1 MEKDLEMAWRIARM
15 AAERGGRV
23 YFVGGFVRDG
33 AMGRKSGDVDI
44 EIHGMTADAVRAML
58 GEIGPWKEMGASFG
72 VFGLRGYTLDIA
84 LPRRGGGKGE
94 DADIDPFMGRK
105 EAARRR
111 DFTMNAM
118 MQDVLT
124 DEIFDDFGGRTDIR
138 NRIIR
143 HVDDETFR
151 RDPLRVLRAA
161 QFAARFDFT
170 IAPETMAVCRTL
182 DIGGLAKERVMG
194 EIEKALM
201 KSEKPSIFFEALRT
215 TGQHEPWMAE
225 VAALEGV
232 KQRVDYHP
240 EGDAWTHTMRVVDE
254 AAKMRDK
261 AKRPL
266 GLMLAALLHDVGKAD
281 AMQEKNG
288 VIHAYGHEVKGVP
301 LARNFIRRLTSEKEL
316 CRYVT
321 NMVELHMKPNQYAA
335 QNSRQRAWNVLFDA
349 SICPEDLMLLAKAD
363 HLGRAGAADYDERE
377 RTIREKYAKFEEMMA
392 RPYVTGA
399 DLMARGVQPG
409 EEMGRML
416 ERAHRWRLAGIEK
429 EDVMR
434 QLENSFRV

>member
-58 GEIGPWKEMGASFG
+58 GKIGPWKEMGASFG

-118 MQDVLT
+118 MQDALT
-124 DEIFDDFGGRTDIR
+124 GEIFDDFGGRTDIR

-215 TGQHEPWMAE
+215 TGQLEPWMAE

-232 KQRVDYHP
+232 KQRADYHP

-254 AAKMRDK
+254 AAKLRDR
-261 AKRPL
+261 AKHPL

-288 VIHAYGHEVKGVP
+288 VIHAYGHETAGVP
-301 LARNFIRRLTSEKEL
+301 LAEEFLRRLTGEKAL
-316 CRYVT
+316 CRYVL
-321 NMVELHMKPNQYAA
+321 NMVELHMKPNLYAA
-335 QNSRQRAWNVLFDA
+335 QNSGQKAWNRLFDRSA
-349 SICPEDLMLLAKAD
+349 CPEDLLLLAKAD
-363 HLGRAGAADYDERE
+363 HRGRINAAPYAETE
-377 RTIREKYAKFEEMMA
+377 RTIRARLSAFEEMMA
-392 RPYVTGA
+392 EPHITGA
-399 DLMARGVQPG
+399 DLLAHGIQPG
-409 EEMGRML
+409 EKMGRLL
-416 ERAHRWRLAGIEK
+416 EEAHRLRLAGVKK
-429 EDVMR
+429 EDALRQMR
-434 QLENSFRV
+434 L